1 MDFQDFL
8 AKNGRCKDKIGERVA
23 WQWPPVNSLTFWDC
37 YLCAALGKID
47 QQMRPWECTQTD
59 RYMHRQTK
67 NDFIICPVLYAI
79 AMGQIIKFQSPFS
92 ICLCY
97 HVLGYKH
104 EIYYLYQSRYDISSA
119 ICNHKGNI
127 IATNYVYINVDS
139 RSILECRYLA
149 VW

>member
-23 WQWPPVNSLTFWDC
+23 WQWPPMNSFLLFGIVTSVP
-37 YLCAALGKID
+37 L
-47 QQMRPWECTQTD
+47 WEKSINKCD
-59 RYMHRQTK
+59 NENAHRQTDTCTERQK
-67 NDFIICPVLYAI
+67 LTIICPVIYAI

-104 EIYYLYQSRYDISSA
+104 EIYYLYQSRHDISSA
-119 ICNHKGNI
+119 VCNHKGNT